1 MDKIIGGMEMQDVN
15 GKIQVKGKEYPLV
28 FNLNVMEKIQQ
39 EYKTLDNWGALTDG
53 KNGEPN
59 AKAVI
64 FGFTEMINEGI
75 DIQNEGQGTKE
86 PFLTTKQVGRIITEY
101 GLREATTQLNNT
113 VVASTQTTEKN

>member
-1 MDKIIGGMEMQDVN
+1 MEMQDVN

-75 DIQNEGQGTKE
+75 DIQNEEQGTKE